1 MPDPSYKG
9 PEGLTPLWVSTRSP
23 VSLAQDTPAESP
35 AVLWLMTQDVRIR
48 GTEAKLRSQE

>member
-48 GTEAKLRSQE
+48 GSEAKLRSQE